1 MNHIFN
7 EKDIKKKVFDD
18 RWVKFAFGP
27 EGFIKTENLNMGI
40 TEFSEGKTSLTH
52 KHDVDEALYII
63 SGKGSVRIDEETY
76 SIRAGD
82 FIYVPRESDHTMI
95 TDQKSK
101 LKIFF
106 VFSGTT
112 KIDY

>member
-1 MNHIFN
+1 MRQVFN
-7 EKDIKKKVFDD
+7 EEDIKKKVFDD

-27 EGFIKTENLNMGI
+27 GGMVKTENLNMGI
-40 TEFSEGKTSLTH
+40 TEFDREKISLTH

-63 SGKGSVRIDEETY
+63 SGKGSVKINEVTHNV
-76 SIRAGD
+76 SAGD
-82 FIYVPRESDHTMI
+82 FIYVPRENHHTMI
-95 TDQKSK
+95 TNQKSK

>member
-1 MNHIFN
+1 MNQVFN
-7 EKDIKKKVFDD
+7 EEDIIKKVFDD

-27 EGFIKTENLNMGI
+27 GGMVKTENLNMGI

-63 SGKGSVRIDEETY
+63 SGKGSVKIGKETH

-82 FIYVPRESDHTMI
+82 FIHVPRGSDHTMI
-95 TDQKSK
+95 TDQGDK

-106 VFSGTT
+106 VFSGVTE
-112 KIDY
+112 IEY

>member
-1 MNHIFN
+1 MRHVFN
-7 EKDIKKKVFDD
+7 EEDIKKKVFDD

-27 EGFIKTENLNMGI
+27 GGMIKTENLNMGI
-40 TEFSEGKTSLTH
+40 TEFSNGKTSLTH
-52 KHDVDEALYII
+52 RHDVDEGLYIL
-63 SGKGSVRIDEETY
+63 SGKGEVKIGKE
-76 SIRAGD
+76 IHPVKAGD
-82 FIYVPRESDHTMI
+82 FIHVPRGSDHTMI

>member
-1 MNHIFN
+1 
-7 EKDIKKKVFDD
+7 
-18 RWVKFAFGP
+18 
-27 EGFIKTENLNMGI
+27 MGI
-40 TEFSEGKTSLTH
+40 TEFSDGMTSLTH

-63 SGKGSVRIDEETY
+63 TGKGSVKINEETH

-82 FIYVPRESDHTMI
+82 FIHVPKGSDHTLL

>member
-1 MNHIFN
+1 MRQVFN
-7 EKDIKKKVFDD
+7 EEDIKKKVFDD
-18 RWVKFAFGP
+18 RWVKFAFGSD
-27 EGFIKTENLNMGI
+27 GTIKTKNLNMGI
-40 TEFSEGKTSLTH
+40 TEFSKGKTSLTH
-52 KHDVDEALYII
+52 SHDVDEALYII
-63 SGKGSVRIDEETY
+63 SGKGSVKIDEETH

-82 FIYVPRESDHTMI
+82 FIHVPRGINHTMI

-106 VFSGTT
+106 VFSGAT

>member
-1 MNHIFN
+1 L
-7 EKDIKKKVFDD
+7 V
-18 RWVKFAFGP
+18 
-27 EGFIKTENLNMGI
+27 KTENLNMGI
-40 TEFSEGKTSLTH
+40 TEFRDGMTSLTH
-52 KHDVDEALYII
+52 KHAVDEALYII
-63 SGKGSVRIDEETY
+63 TGKGSVKINEETH

-82 FIYVPRESDHTMI
+82 FIHVPEGSDHTLI